1 VCVFLSRHFFS
12 IQYRSILS
20 SPLTPLNAI
29 PSHQARELGL
39 DNLCEFVEDCEF
51 PELAVQVLHVLAEEA
66 SRIKSNPARFIRHIY
81 NRVILECEP
90 VRAGA
95 VSALAKIG
103 ASGTHALAFFL
114 PRSLALCLL

>member
-1 VCVFLSRHFFS
+1 MDLLSLPLAFPFL
-12 IQYRSILS
+12 
-20 SPLTPLNAI
+20 PI
-29 PSHQARELGL
+29 PSHPRLSHPIPSQARELGL

-103 ASGTHALAFFL
+103 ASGASMLFSLLL
-114 PRSLALCLL
+114 PLLAL

>member
-1 VCVFLSRHFFS
+1 MHVD
-12 IQYRSILS
+12 I
-20 SPLTPLNAI
+20 SPLPHPLIHPPIHA
-29 PSHQARELGL
+29 SAQARELGL

-103 ASGTHALAFFL
+103 SSGT
-114 PRSLALCLL
+114 RRVVCVVG